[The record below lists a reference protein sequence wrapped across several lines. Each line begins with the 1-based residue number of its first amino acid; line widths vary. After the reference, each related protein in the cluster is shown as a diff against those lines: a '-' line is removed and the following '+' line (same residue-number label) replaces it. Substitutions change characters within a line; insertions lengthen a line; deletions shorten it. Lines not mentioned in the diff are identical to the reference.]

1 MPQPRSFLTR
11 TYHLDPKTVDKITEI
26 STRNRDMD
34 FGKVVD
40 WAVETLHEMLYSSN
54 SEEPISE
61 REEMD
66 RR

>member
-1 MPQPRSFLTR
+1 
-11 TYHLDPKTVDKITEI
+11 
-26 STRNRDMD
+26 MD

-40 WAVETLHEMLYSSN
+40 WAVETLHEMLYSSD